1 MKVPLTKIHGL
12 DVATG
17 LCCVLSAGSIVLA
30 CLGATT
36 AGAWMSTWPCLA
48 GIALLA
54 ASLSVIGIRAIFRK
68 RYHSALF
75 HAGCVLIMTGW
86 LMGQV
91 AIRTETSEHP
101 VNGLMAMID
110 GDVSNELFKG
120 PRLETFVGRVPFS
133 VRLEK
138 FVVERYPSR
147 EPGEEG
153 PVREYR
159 SEVTLLEKGK
169 PPRIEHIRVN
179 HPARVQGFYI
189 YQMSWGP
196 TQDRLGRPVN
206 YTILQFIRDP
216 GLTVVYVG
224 FGVLFAGALWFA
236 SRFFRLAKGDRSWM

>member
-1 MKVPLTKIHGL
+1 MKAFLNKLLGL

-17 LCCVLSAGSIVLA
+17 LCCVLSVGSIVLA

-36 AGAWMSTWPCLA
+36 AGAWMSTWPCLV
-48 GIALLA
+48 GVALLA
-54 ASLSVIGIRAIFRK
+54 TGISVISSRAIFRK

-75 HAGCVLIMTGW
+75 HAGCALIMTGW
-86 LMGQV
+86 LIGQV
-91 AIRTETSEHP
+91 AIRAQTPEHP
-101 VNGLMAMID
+101 VNGMMAMID
-110 GDVSNELFKG
+110 GDVSNELFTG
-120 PRLETFVGRVPFS
+120 PRLETFAGRVPFS

-159 SEVTLLEKGK
+159 SQVTLLEKDK
-169 PPRIEHIRVN
+169 PPRVEHVRVN
-179 HPARVQGFYI
+179 HPVRVQGFYI

-206 YTILQFIRDP
+206 YTVLQFIRDP
-216 GLTVVYVG
+216 GLTVVYTG
-224 FGVLFAGALWFA
+224 FGVLFVAALWFA
-236 SRFFRLAKGDRSWM
+236 SRFFRLAKGDR